1 MYYINKIKLSMKTIK
16 KPLSALLLSI
26 SFLSTWAQVNP
37 QEGYIITLQHDTLR
51 GTIDYRAE
59 QRNIRQ
65 CDFKKEGTQEFV
77 TYKPGEI
84 ECYSIPSA
92 NAFYKTLTTKIEGR
106 DSTFFASCLV
116 RGAMNLYRIANNMDA
131 DLFILQKNDGETL
144 TFYGEDGTGNADRAQ
159 RRNRLVP
166 VYNMLR
172 DSDRATKRLWKEEI
186 NRTTMTQIVRLYNE
200 DLQSGIPTEIF
211 TSSGSSYQIGSG
223 KKNRNYH
230 FMVMGGMSYQKHT
243 AKEGRMTESPAFT
256 MTGLLPKLSIG
267 VNYNLTRIAS
277 GLYVEGFI
285 SWSRIGIKRD
295 DVTLPYNMYTSNT
308 YDTKLTGN
316 DLHFEVGSSYRF
328 GKDLK
333 IQPLVRAGIDF
344 NRAFGQE
351 FEAMNISTNYA
362 NLFETYYY
370 IDNKQFF
377 FGYYFGI
384 GAAYPLS
391 KGAIL
396 LYLDY
401 NDTGTNI
408 PLQCFDVRIGYEF

>member
-37 QEGYIITLQHDTLR
+37 QEGYIITLQQDTLR
-51 GTIDYRAE
+51 GIIDYRAE
-59 QRNIRQ
+59 QRNTRQ

-84 ECYSIPSA
+84 ESYSIPNA
-92 NAFYKTLTTKIEGR
+92 NAFYKTLTTKIDDR
-106 DSTFFASCLV
+106 DSTIFASCLV
-116 RGAMNLYRIANNMDA
+116 RGAMNLYRIANFMNA
-131 DLFILQKNDGETL
+131 DLFILQKNNGETL
-144 TFYGEDGTGNADRAQ
+144 TFYEEDGTGNADRAQ

-186 NRTTMTQIVRLYNE
+186 NRNTMTQIVRLYNE
-200 DLQSGIPTEIF
+200 DVVSGIPTEIF

-230 FMVMGGMSYQKHT
+230 FVVMGGMSYQRHT
-243 AKEGRMTESPAFT
+243 TEEGRMTNSTEFT
-256 MTGLLPKLSIG
+256 MTGLQPKLSIG

-285 SWSRIGIKRD
+285 SWSRIGIKKD

-316 DLHFEVGSSYRF
+316 DLHFEVGPAYRF

-333 IQPLVRAGIDF
+333 VKPLVRAGIDF

>member
-1 MYYINKIKLSMKTIK
+1 MKTIK

-51 GTIDYRAE
+51 GIIDYRAE
-59 QRNIRQ
+59 HRNTRQ

-84 ECYSIPSA
+84 ESYSIPNA
-92 NAFYKTLTTKIEGR
+92 NAFYKTLTTKIDDR
-106 DSTFFASCLV
+106 DSTIFASCLV
-116 RGAMNLYRIANNMDA
+116 RGAMN
-131 DLFILQKNDGETL
+131 
-144 TFYGEDGTGNADRAQ
+144 Q

-186 NRTTMTQIVRLYNE
+186 NRNTMTQIVRLYNE
-200 DLQSGIPTEIF
+200 DVVSGIPTEIF

-230 FMVMGGMSYQKHT
+230 FVVMGGMSYQKHT
-243 AKEGRMTESPAFT
+243 TEEGRMTNSTEFT
-256 MTGLLPKLSIG
+256 MTGLQPKLSIG

-285 SWSRIGIKRD
+285 SWSRIGIKKD
-295 DVTLPYNMYTSNT
+295 DVNLSYNMCTSNSFN
-308 YDTKLTGN
+308 TKLTGN
-316 DLHFEVGSSYRF
+316 DLHFEVGPTYRF

-333 IQPLVRAGIDF
+333 VKPLVRAGIDF